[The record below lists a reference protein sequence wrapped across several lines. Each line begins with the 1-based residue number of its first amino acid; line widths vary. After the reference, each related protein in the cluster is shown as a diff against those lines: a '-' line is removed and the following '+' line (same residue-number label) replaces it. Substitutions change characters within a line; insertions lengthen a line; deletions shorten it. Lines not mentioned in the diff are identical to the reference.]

1 MAKYQNVR
9 IEGIAFKPGEPWFLI
24 RAQDRFA
31 ADAIEAYANLVDGSV
46 APGMV
51 ADVRQVAETVRRWQR
66 EHPDQ
71 VKTPD

>member
-1 MAKYQNVR
+1 MAKYRNAK

-31 ADAIEAYANLVDGSV
+31 PAAVEAYGNLVGGSV
-46 APGMV
+46 GAEMA
-51 ADVRQVAETVRRWQR
+51 ADVRAVADEMRKWQA
-66 EHPDQ
+66 EHTEL

>member
-1 MAKYQNVR
+1 MAKYEHVK

-31 ADAIEAYANLVDGSV
+31 PAAVEAYANLVGGSV
-46 APGMV
+46 TPEMAAGV
-51 ADVRQVAETVRRWQR
+51 RAIADSMRKWQAEHT
-66 EHPDQ
+66 EA